1 MRRRRPMCT
10 GTLRGGG
17 GGGKYVRVHYDV
29 EEVAVYRYT
38 MKVRRP
44 IYTYLTRRSMC
55 TGAF

>member
-1 MRRRRPMCT
+1 MCT

-44 IYTYLTRRSMC
+44 IYTYLTRRRSMC